1 MKAAAFVARSHA
13 LQRSSLFLRVDTHQ
27 IQSSHRIKSEISRAT
42 ALCVSR
48 YNHNSS
54 RDSIWQKRNIS
65 STQKAI
71 DLNQKGVDEAL
82 ADFDDNIV
90 ESQEKQNK
98 APWHREG
105 VDRPPVDKQ
114 RSSSAMTMGV
124 FSMISKLIPM
134 TDKTQESY

>member
-1 MKAAAFVARSHA
+1 MKAAAFAARSHA
-13 LQRSSLFLRVDTHQ
+13 LQRSSVLLRVETPRVQ
-27 IQSSHRIKSEISRAT
+27 FSYRIKSKISRAT
-42 ALCVSR
+42 ASNISR
-48 YNHNSS
+48 YNHTSS

-124 FSMISKLIPM
+124 YTMTSNLIPM
-134 TDKTQESY
+134 TDKTKESY